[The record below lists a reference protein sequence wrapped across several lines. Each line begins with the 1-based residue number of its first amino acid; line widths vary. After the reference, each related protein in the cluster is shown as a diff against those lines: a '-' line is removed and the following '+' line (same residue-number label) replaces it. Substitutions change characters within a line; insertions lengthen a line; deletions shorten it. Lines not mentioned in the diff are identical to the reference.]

1 MDEPQLSPTPQ
12 PKQRVFTVRTLFLPI
27 VIIVAGF
34 IVATAIYSVRI
45 GAHIDKGSQAP
56 EVVRPVS
63 PEDHIIGNPS
73 APIVLVE
80 YADIDSEYSKKLQLI
95 MEQLMTEYASGN
107 KVAWVYRHFPVTTL
121 HPNATKNAIA
131 AECAAS
137 VSKPSI
143 FFQFIDAMNTLA
155 PGATAF
161 NPNQYS
167 TVVSQL
173 QLPKEAFETCL
184 NTQKFEARVHADY
197 ANALA
202 SGGTGSP
209 YIILLVQGQKPRQI
223 QGALPYKAL
232 KKILDDEIAKLP
244 R

>member
-45 GAHIDKGSQAP
+45 GAHVNKGSQAP

-121 HPNATKNAIA
+121 HPK
-131 AECAAS
+131 
-137 VSKPSI
+137 K
-143 FFQFIDAMNTLA
+143 
-155 PGATAF
+155 
-161 NPNQYS
+161 
-167 TVVSQL
+167 
-173 QLPKEAFETCL
+173 
-184 NTQKFEARVHADY
+184 
-197 ANALA
+197 AN
-202 SGGTGSP
+202 SGHSSSDTGSP
-209 YIILLVQGQKPRQI
+209 PLRVTNFRSVRGSIDSLR
-223 QGALPYKAL
+223 KAMWPSQNTTW
-232 KKILDDEIAKLP
+232 AP
-244 R
+244 PG